1 MAFSSIRPVCW
12 LHAQSLNTNSYIHI
26 YMLSAKV
33 VQAFGNGGHIVLP
46 KEYVG
51 KRVQFVTESKT
62 FEDIQSGALEILKP
76 YLQGISGVYLY
87 GSYARNEQA
96 FRSDIDILVIADTK
110 LKIMGKINDYSIV
123 STTIDELEYTLEH
136 NAILLLPILKEAKT
150 IVNPGLLEAYKGC
163 RFTRRNTRLFV
174 DDSRR
179 ILALNKK
186 GLDLNF
192 EIGSLVYSLM
202 LRIRGL
208 VIIKRIL
215 NDQLYSKASLF
226 SYLRGH
232 GFSSQKIGE
241 FYHIYSEERDGRRV
255 VESETITRDDVAK
268 LVSIAEKLLGEV
280 QILLR

>member
-1 MAFSSIRPVCW
+1 M
-12 LHAQSLNTNSYIHI
+12 
-26 YMLSAKV
+26 
-33 VQAFGNGGHIVLP
+33 LP

-150 IVNPGLLEAYKGC
+150 IINPGLLEAYKGC

-232 GFSSQKIGE
+232 GFSSQKIWE
-241 FYHIYSEERDGRRV
+241 FYNIYSEEREGRRV

-268 LVSIAEKLLGEV
+268 LVSIAEKLLDEV
-280 QILLR
+280 QMLLR